1 MSMIRKRQIQR
12 CGKRRFHE
20 TDLFYQSN
28 LRISRLNL
36 FLFFYFIILLSYSS
50 FCDIT
55 FCSKRNEK
63 CGKMLVRQTNITNFL
78 TMNTEDNQLTQV
90 LNLLNRMD
98 ADIRELKKEQAETN
112 KRIDKWDDRYFQLV
126 KDQGNSAR
134 TIIIAAASV
143 VVLSPVLG
151 AVADLVTN
159 HFIK

>member
-1 MSMIRKRQIQR
+1 
-12 CGKRRFHE
+12 
-20 TDLFYQSN
+20 
-28 LRISRLNL
+28 
-36 FLFFYFIILLSYSS
+36 
-50 FCDIT
+50 
-55 FCSKRNEK
+55 
-63 CGKMLVRQTNITNFL
+63 
-78 TMNTEDNQLTQV
+78 MNTEDNQLTQV

-112 KRIDKWDDRYFQLV
+112 KRIDKWDEHYFQLV